1 MKITI
6 KNNSLKQVPR
16 CSRCLFSSRK
26 DVFIIKPEETI
37 EVYFKNQSEKAGFL
51 CYKFAPSGRNGVP
64 DRILI
69 GHGTVLFVE
78 IKRPKAK
85 PRPEQVVQI
94 RKINEKGVVATY
106 VSTKEEVDKLLAP
119 FKEGAKK

>member
-1 MKITI
+1 M
-6 KNNSLKQVPR
+6 P
-16 CSRCLFSSRK
+16 
-26 DVFIIKPEETI
+26 KPEETI
-37 EVYFKNQSEKAGFL
+37 ELYFKSQSEKAGFL

-64 DRILI
+64 DRIL
-69 GHGTVLFVE
+69 GTVLFVE